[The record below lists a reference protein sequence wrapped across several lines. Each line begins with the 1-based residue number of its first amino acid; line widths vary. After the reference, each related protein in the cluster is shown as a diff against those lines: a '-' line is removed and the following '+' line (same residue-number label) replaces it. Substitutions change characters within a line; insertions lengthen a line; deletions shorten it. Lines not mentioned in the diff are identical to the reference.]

1 MADGASSADPY
12 ASQKN
17 NIRDTVKYMAAAY
30 AACGTVIFTGISLS
44 GLGSLP
50 LERLLPALLT
60 GFAAIASVFAAIES
74 IVDMLIGDFSFP
86 STLDGAARAYID
98 QNATDLLPAGCH
110 SYDNFLVLYR
120 NAVAAVET
128 QRNAWRALP
137 PLPPPGDPDR
147 EAQETNEKLVKDA
160 YDQAIATVNF
170 YRGLLSQ
177 TVSFGH
183 LFLLQEKLKALR
195 SRLTTLTLFG
205 LAAFAVTVFLVTRK
219 SPCLTCDLVTL
230 SAWVG

>member
-1 MADGASSADPY
+1 MARVQSGQKAHVGRCRRRQDATCSPVPDPQVTGSAMADGASSADPY

-86 STLDGAARAYID
+86 STLDGAARRYID
-98 QNATDLLPAGCH
+98 QNATDLLP
-110 SYDNFLVLYR
+110 
-120 NAVAAVET
+120 
-128 QRNAWRALP
+128 
-137 PLPPPGDPDR
+137 
-147 EAQETNEKLVKDA
+147 
-160 YDQAIATVNF
+160 
-170 YRGLLSQ
+170 
-177 TVSFGH
+177 
-183 LFLLQEKLKALR
+183 
-195 SRLTTLTLFG
+195 
-205 LAAFAVTVFLVTRK
+205 
-219 SPCLTCDLVTL
+219 
-230 SAWVG
+230 